1 MKLGHRYGE
10 VQIDIHRLYVCT
22 IMLELREVS
31 IRPKGKRSGIRWLF
45 LIVYTFFFIFYFFL
59 YKSRK
64 MYMYFIRLHG
74 REKTGVWRRR
84 KCYKIMMMHPLM
96 PHAHLLYN
104 TSNSPPLFFRVHIS
118 IGTGGEERYPMP

>member
-1 MKLGHRYGE
+1 MKLGHGYGE

-45 LIVYTFFFIFYFFL
+45 LVVHTFFFYIFLIFFI
-59 YKSRK
+59 KSRK
-64 MYMYFIRLHG
+64 IYMYFNRLHG
-74 REKTGVWRRR
+74 REKTGVWKRR
-84 KCYKIMMMHPLM
+84 KCYYKIMMMHPLM

-104 TSNSPPLFFRVHIS
+104 TPPLFFSVHIS